1 MRGRRSRAKPSRCR
15 TGTKRKP
22 SENQA
27 GTERKPRENQAGT
40 ERKPRENRGKK
51 PLKTSRSDGT
61 PCLTGAKTASASR
74 QHPAGQVRYHRDM
87 GRSITS
93 TIAAYRDATLEVFA
107 ETLWP
112 TRCAVCDAQ
121 GKHLCDTCAQALPYI
136 DLCRACPRC
145 GAPHGLVQCTECNP
159 VTLAASGRER
169 IPLDGMV
176 SAVSL
181 GSDSRRIVTTYK
193 DRGERALCETM
204 AEVMARYIHPDW
216 GRDATITF
224 VPATTEAR
232 RRRGFDH
239 AELLAQ
245 ATARRLGIEAIE
257 LFARPRSRDQR
268 ELGRRGRIENMRSR
282 IHLIPGAASP
292 ARVIV
297 VDDVCTTGATL
308 FAAADALQAS
318 GARAVFG
325 ATFARA

>member
-1 MRGRRSRAKPSRCR
+1 
-15 TGTKRKP
+15 
-22 SENQA
+22 
-27 GTERKPRENQAGT
+27 
-40 ERKPRENRGKK
+40 
-51 PLKTSRSDGT
+51 
-61 PCLTGAKTASASR
+61 
-74 QHPAGQVRYHRDM
+74 
-87 GRSITS
+87 
-93 TIAAYRDATLEVFA
+93 
-107 ETLWP
+107 
-112 TRCAVCDAQ
+112 
-121 GKHLCDTCAQALPYI
+121 
-136 DLCRACPRC
+136 
-145 GAPHGLVQCTECNP
+145 
-159 VTLAASGRER
+159 
-169 IPLDGMV
+169 
-176 SAVSL
+176 
-181 GSDSRRIVTTYK
+181 
-193 DRGERALCETM
+193 M
-204 AEVMARYIHPDW
+204 AELMARYIHPDW
-216 GRDATITF
+216 VRDATITF

-308 FAAADALQAS
+308 FAAADALQTS

>member
-1 MRGRRSRAKPSRCR
+1 
-15 TGTKRKP
+15 
-22 SENQA
+22 
-27 GTERKPRENQAGT
+27 
-40 ERKPRENRGKK
+40 
-51 PLKTSRSDGT
+51 
-61 PCLTGAKTASASR
+61 
-74 QHPAGQVRYHRDM
+74 M

-204 AEVMARYIHPDW
+204 AELMARYIHPDW
-216 GRDATITF
+216 VRDATITF

-257 LFARPRSRDQR
+257 LFARPRSRDHR

-308 FAAADALQAS
+308 FAAADALQTS